1 MEFFSAASTV
11 EKRPLGNGLKRRLVT
26 EISMRFSFGCPAC
39 IRVALLAAGV
49 LSFVEAL
56 VARPVDADQAS
67 PISLDAT
74 TIGGTAF
81 GGTAGIIGVN
91 EAAGIGNEQANVV
104 SIRLHGVSDA
114 SLATAIAQ
122 SPGSTQHNGPVPRA
136 SVSIG
141 PSAFTGA
148 SGLAQV
154 NQAAGNANATVNTF
168 SLRVGP

>member
-1 MEFFSAASTV
+1 
-11 EKRPLGNGLKRRLVT
+11 
-26 EISMRFSFGCPAC
+26 MRFSFGCPAC

-49 LSFVEAL
+49 LSFAEAL

-91 EAAGIGNEQANVV
+91 EAAGIGNEQANIV
-104 SIRLHGVSDA
+104 SIRLRGASDA
-114 SLATAIAQ
+114 SLATASTQ
-122 SPGSTQHNGPVPRA
+122 SPGF
-136 SVSIG
+136 
-141 PSAFTGA
+141 PSAFAGA